1 MLVALLGSKGV
12 VELVDTEF
20 NARLR
25 DNPEEGKARV
35 VSRSWIDLVSRD
47 TSVIRSC
54 LT

>member
-25 DNPEEGKARV
+25 DNPRKERHVWLADPGSISFLETRA
-35 VSRSWIDLVSRD
+35 
-47 TSVIRSC
+47 
-54 LT
+54 